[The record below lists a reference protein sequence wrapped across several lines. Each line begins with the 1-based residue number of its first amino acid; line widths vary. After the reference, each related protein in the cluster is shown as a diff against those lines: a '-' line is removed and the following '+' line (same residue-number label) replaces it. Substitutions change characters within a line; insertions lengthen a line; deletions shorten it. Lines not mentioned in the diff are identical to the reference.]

1 VGVIHK
7 VFHKGQLRLH
17 YSEAGSGPPVVLIH
31 GLSGSRLWWRKNL
44 PALSQEF
51 RVYTVDLVGFGES
64 RRQRILP
71 LVESAALLAD
81 WMHSLELGE
90 PRLVG
95 HSMGAHIALHVVA
108 LGQAGIAALVLVAA
122 SALVRGTWWKLATR
136 LPRAG
141 LNGALDFLPTLAF
154 DALRAGPRNLLWATQ
169 EILRDDP
176 GARLA
181 EVRVPTL
188 LVWGE
193 HDVIVPRELGE
204 QLLGFIPG
212 SRLVVIPGAGHNVMY
227 DRPQDFNH
235 TVIPFLRDPVGTLA
249 LPNGER

>member
-1 VGVIHK
+1 MGVIHK
-7 VFHKGQLRLH
+7 VFHKGRLRLH
-17 YSEAGSGPPVVLIH
+17 YTEAGSGPPVVLLH

-51 RVYTVDLVGFGES
+51 RVYTVDLVGFGGS
-64 RRQRILP
+64 RRQRVLP
-71 LVESAALLAD
+71 LVESAALLSD
-81 WMHSLELGE
+81 WLKSLELRE
-90 PRLVG
+90 PRLLG
-95 HSMGAHIALHVVA
+95 HSMGAHTALHVVT
-108 LGQAGIAALVLVAA
+108 LGQARIAALVLVAA
-122 SALVRGTWWKLATR
+122 SALVRGAWWKLATR

-154 DALRAGPRNLLWATQ
+154 DALRAGPRNLFRATR

-176 GARLA
+176 RERLA

-193 HDVIVPRELGE
+193 RDVIVPRELGE
-204 QLLGFIPG
+204 QLRRSIRG

-227 DRPQDFNH
+227 DRPEAFNQI
-235 TVIPFLRDPVGTLA
+235 VVPFLRDPYGA
-249 LPNGER
+249 HS

>member
-1 VGVIHK
+1 
-7 VFHKGQLRLH
+7 
-17 YSEAGSGPPVVLIH
+17 
-31 GLSGSRLWWRKNL
+31 
-44 PALSQEF
+44 
-51 RVYTVDLVGFGES
+51 
-64 RRQRILP
+64 
-71 LVESAALLAD
+71 
-81 WMHSLELGE
+81 
-90 PRLVG
+90 
-95 HSMGAHIALHVVA
+95 
-108 LGQAGIAALVLVAA
+108 
-122 SALVRGTWWKLATR
+122 

-235 TVIPFLRDPVGTLA
+235 TVIPFLRDPAGTLA

>member
-7 VFHKGQLRLH
+7 VFHKGRLRLH
-17 YSEAGSGPPVVLIH
+17 YTEAGSGPPVVLVH

-51 RVYTVDLVGFGES
+51 RVYTVDLVGFGGS
-64 RRQRILP
+64 RRQRVLP
-71 LVESAALLAD
+71 LVESAALLSD
-81 WMHSLELGE
+81 WMKSLELGE

-95 HSMGAHIALHVVA
+95 HSMGAHIALHVVT
-108 LGQAGIAALVLVAA
+108 LKQARIAALVLVAA
-122 SALVRGTWWKLATR
+122 SALVRGAWWKLATR

-154 DALRAGPRNLLWATQ
+154 DALRAGPRNLLRATQ

-176 GARLA
+176 GAHLA

-193 HDVIVPRELGE
+193 RDVIVPRDLGE
-204 QLLGFIPG
+204 QLQRSIPG

-227 DRPQDFNH
+227 DRPQDFNR
-235 TVIPFLRDPVGTLA
+235 TVIPFLRDPGGAEAPLNA
-249 LPNGER
+249 ER